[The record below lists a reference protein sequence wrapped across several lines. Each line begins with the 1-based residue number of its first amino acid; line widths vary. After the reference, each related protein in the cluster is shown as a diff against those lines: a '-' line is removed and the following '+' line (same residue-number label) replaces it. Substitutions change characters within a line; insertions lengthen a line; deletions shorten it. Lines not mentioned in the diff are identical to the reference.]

1 MLNRA
6 WITELSDAAKFAWT
20 ELRLF
25 WVRDVWPLLMTLG
38 IFVVFAAPLA
48 AHACIRAAV
57 ESPLAEMTTALGLLT
72 DTEPASI
79 SIGVGE

>member
-6 WITELSDAAKFAWT
+6 WITEISDAAKFAWT

-38 IFVVFAAPLA
+38 IFVVFAAPFL
-48 AHACIRAAV
+48 I
-57 ESPLAEMTTALGLLT
+57 LILILWYL
-72 DTEPASI
+72 D
-79 SIGVGE
+79 SIGWKAEAGFYTIGLTVCDHAHCMLG